1 MRNPKKRSTE
11 ECEDSANPG
20 FNYEGESYE
29 EWRACH
35 PDDRVSIDIRA
46 AAAALRE
53 QYGVSS
59 VSLFGLCY
67 GGGRALEATARV
79 YPKDTMDDVNGE
91 EGPQHVDPSTCIAW
105 YPTRYDV
112 ESLFGDKRKTIGDE
126 NRPNPAV
133 MAIFGGEDDLPGAT
147 PDDAN
152 KLKACLEA
160 DVDVKDHMVKVFG
173 GQGHGF
179 AHIGMSKIP
188 EDDNE
193 DRFLKEEFGGL
204 PSRNMDNGDAEVA
217 SLLST
222 AWFETY
228 ARQFLPTVGEAVKDD
243 GLWSDIDMP
252 DLSESSSRDIRAEME
267 EALENHQDAE
277 VDLKR
282 MHPDDFKTPIDDI
295 ESMDELFS
303 ELLKTQP
310 YGASIEDDVD
320 TFIDKLEAAVDRDDF
335 SFLPGFGEI
344 PLDDSA
350 DGKAYW
356 YTQASKGNRCCFFGI
371 R

>member
-1 MRNPKKRSTE
+1 M
-11 ECEDSANPG
+11 
-20 FNYEGESYE
+20 
-29 EWRACH
+29 
-35 PDDRVSIDIRA
+35 
-46 AAAALRE
+46 
-53 QYGVSS
+53 
-59 VSLFGLCY
+59 
-67 GGGRALEATARV
+67 
-79 YPKDTMDDVNGE
+79 
-91 EGPQHVDPSTCIAW
+91 
-105 YPTRYDV
+105 

-147 PDDAN
+147 SDDAN

-356 YTQASKGNRCCFFGI
+356 
-371 R
+371 